1 MKPAIAKLAGAVFAL
16 LLAWPAQAQTVTRVA
31 TNLENPRGIAVLP
44 DGRLLVVE
52 AGTGF
57 DTLDPLQHTGK
68 LSLFEDLNGD
78 GDYDDPG
85 EITRIFSFLP
95 SYNTLTRYNTGHDEI
110 GGPGDIIVLD
120 DGRIFITRD
129 EAFDGIAIVEINP
142 DYRVRGDLITAQ
154 GTINALAYDAG
165 SGIIYA
171 AESGLNRLSAVTLDG
186 NRTVV
191 ADFAPLAHNQQAVPS
206 GLALD
211 PRTGELL
218 VALFS
223 GQVIDY
229 YGTTLSFMPGDAK
242 IVRVDPATGAVRD
255 EITGL
260 TTAVDVAVDAAG
272 NLFVVELTTR
282 WPPAHMPRQFD
293 LFDPDAPPDDGGYAR
308 YSGRVTLYAADGR
321 APVILADGLDQPT
334 NITYHDGVLYISAGQ
349 GTPGRPIIGPNGRT
363 SIVGEIYRITDY
375 LPEG

>member
-1 MKPAIAKLAGAVFAL
+1 
-16 LLAWPAQAQTVTRVA
+16 
-31 TNLENPRGIAVLP
+31 
-44 DGRLLVVE
+44 
-52 AGTGF
+52 
-57 DTLDPLQHTGK
+57 
-68 LSLFEDLNGD
+68 
-78 GDYDDPG
+78 
-85 EITRIFSFLP
+85 
-95 SYNTLTRYNTGHDEI
+95 
-110 GGPGDIIVLD
+110 
-120 DGRIFITRD
+120 
-129 EAFDGIAIVEINP
+129 AFDGIAIVEINP

-242 IVRVDPATGAVRD
+242 IVRVD
-255 EITGL
+255 
-260 TTAVDVAVDAAG
+260 
-272 NLFVVELTTR
+272 
-282 WPPAHMPRQFD
+282 
-293 LFDPDAPPDDGGYAR
+293 
-308 YSGRVTLYAADGR
+308 
-321 APVILADGLDQPT
+321 
-334 NITYHDGVLYISAGQ
+334 
-349 GTPGRPIIGPNGRT
+349 
-363 SIVGEIYRITDY
+363 
-375 LPEG
+375 